1 MSIMSG
7 DEIPDELKPFR
18 PHLSPR
24 FFEMRERVLD
34 FVFSVVQP
42 AKDRYAR
49 ELKANEE
56 AAVAQGLHP
65 LKAREPAVLSELRQ
79 AAKERG
85 LYNFFL
91 PTVCGLSVLEYAP
104 IAEILGIFRLANQVR
119 RRCCCGS
126 AVLRLRSSVFGMML
140 RAVVGTSTQP
150 AMSGVNRV
158 CVRRFITIHFV
169 IFVLFS

>member
-18 PHLSPR
+18 PHLSAR

-42 AKDRYAR
+42 AKERYAR
-49 ELKANEE
+49 ELKTNEQ

-104 IAEILGIFRLANQVR
+104 IAEILGIFRLANQVGDSLQTLLPVFTVVDDAE
-119 RRCCCGS
+119 CGS
-126 AVLRLRSSVFGMML
+126 AEFLNFLALSL
-140 RAVVGTSTQP
+140 TP
-150 AMSGVNRV
+150 
-158 CVRRFITIHFV
+158 I
-169 IFVLFS
+169 LL